1 MKPLPINIQKRM
13 ADFQITGLSLASID
27 QGRMSSTECFG
38 LLEAGTD
45 KMVKRNSIFSACS
58 ISKFV
63 TSMLVMILT
72 EQGMLDLDEDV
83 NEKLTSW
90 KVPDHEF
97 MKRKKVTLRNLLCH
111 QSGVID
117 PPDSFTE
124 RTSMTDSPETAELLA
139 GMTPYCKAP
148 IELKYEPWSEF
159 RYSDAGYSIIQLVI
173 EDAAGI
179 PYTKLV
185 HDHIFHPLNMSD
197 STFDLPA
204 SSSEIRNFSCGHS
217 KSGDLVKGKYPVYPF
232 PAASGLWTTPA
243 DLAFLVIELMNAI
256 KGESSLKLSAEKAM
270 ELFESQGCK
279 EWSGLGVFL
288 DHNQKGIEIS
298 SLGWGAGF
306 QCMLVAYPFLE
317 KGLVIMT
324 NTDTGV
330 HQLEGIIG
338 EIYREWVVNF

>member
-1 MKPLPINIQKRM
+1 MKPLNINIQKRM
-13 ADFQITGLSLASID
+13 ADYQITGLSLASID
-27 QGRMSSTECFG
+27 RGLISSTESFG

-45 KMVKRNSIFSACS
+45 KMVKRNTIFSACS

-63 TSMLVMILT
+63 TSILVLILT
-72 EQGMLDLDEDV
+72 EQGILDLDEDV

-97 MKRKKVTLRNLLCH
+97 MNKKKVTLRNLLCH

-124 RTSMTDSPETAELLA
+124 RISMTDSPETAELLA
-139 GMTPYCKAP
+139 GMTPYCKAS
-148 IELKYEPWSEF
+148 IELKYEPWSDF
-159 RYSDAGYSIIQLVI
+159 CYSDAGYCIIQLVI
-173 EDAAGI
+173 EDASGI
-179 PYTKLV
+179 PFTKLV
-185 HDHIFHPLNMSD
+185 HDLIFRPLNMSD
-197 STFDLPA
+197 STFDFPA
-204 SSSEIRNFSCGHS
+204 SSAEEGNFSCGHS
-217 KSGDLVKGKYPVYPF
+217 KSGDLANGKYPVYPF

-243 DLAFLVIELMNAI
+243 DLALLVIELMKSM
-256 KGESSLKLSAEKAM
+256 KGESSLRLSANRAKEVI
-270 ELFESQGCK
+270 ESQGCK
-279 EWSGLGVFL
+279 KWTGLGVFL

-298 SLGWGAGF
+298 SLGWGDGF

-324 NTDTGV
+324 NTDIGV

-338 EIYREWVVNF
+338 EIYREWAVNF